1 MARPSSAPPVIEME
15 RVTFRYPQTETP
27 TLTEVSLRV
36 EPGEFLG
43 IVGPTG
49 SGKTTLLYLMAGIIP
64 HYFHGQIEGRI
75 TIDGLP
81 TTGLSLARLTE
92 RVGVVL
98 QDPEAQ
104 LFNLLVRD
112 ELAWGLE
119 NRGRSRES
127 IAQDVADTVSF
138 FHLEHLQDRI
148 TYDLSGGEKQRV
160 ALAAVHA
167 LAPQVFLFDN
177 PTSQLDPLGAADV
190 LESIRQV
197 ANTHGFS
204 IVLVEDKVDEL
215 VRVADRM
222 VLLDRGR
229 ITLDA
234 APREFCLSSEPL
246 ARAGIRSTQIA
257 ELSAELV
264 AAAVQFAMPVPIT
277 VEEAVLVLRPLLTGA

>member
-1 MARPSSAPPVIEME
+1 VPPTIKLDH
-15 RVTFRYPQTETP
+15 VTFRYAQAEAPVLVDVDLQ
-27 TLTEVSLRV
+27 V

-49 SGKTTLLYLMAGIIP
+49 AGKTSLLYLMAGIIP
-64 HYFHGQIEGRI
+64 HYFHGELQGSVSV
-75 TIDGLP
+75 DGQP
-81 TTGLSLARLTE
+81 TTALSLATLTE
-92 RVGVVL
+92 RIGVVL

-119 NRGRSRES
+119 NRGRARAAIARE
-127 IAQDVADTVSF
+127 VAATVEF
-138 FHLEHLQDRI
+138 FNIQHLRDRI

-167 LAPQVFLFDN
+167 LTPEVFLFDN
-177 PTSQLDPLGAADV
+177 PTSQLDPVGATMV
-190 LESIRQV
+190 LESIRTL
-197 ANTHGFS
+197 ADTHGFT

-215 VRVADRM
+215 VRVADRI

-234 APREFCLSSEPL
+234 PPRQFCLNAEAL
-246 ARAGIRSTQIA
+246 ARAGVRSTQVA
-257 ELSAELV
+257 ELSSELL
-264 AAAVQFAMPVPIT
+264 AAGVHFAGDAPVT
-277 VEEAVLVLRPLLTGA
+277 LEEAVAAFRQLLETR

>member
-1 MARPSSAPPVIEME
+1 MARPSSAPPVIEMD

>member
-1 MARPSSAPPVIEME
+1 MARPSSPPPDIEVD

-27 TLTEVSLRV
+27 ILTDISLRV

-64 HYFHGQIEGRI
+64 HYYRGQIEGRI
-75 TIDGLP
+75 TIDGQP
-81 TTGLSLARLTE
+81 TTTLSLARLTD

-119 NRGRSRES
+119 NRGRSREC
-127 IAQDVADTVSF
+127 IARELAATVAF
-138 FHLEHLQDRI
+138 FHIEHLRDRI

-167 LAPQVFLFDN
+167 LAPEVLLFDN
-177 PTSQLDPLGAADV
+177 PRSQLDPVGAATV
-190 LESIRQV
+190 IEAIRRLV
-197 ANTHGFS
+197 DRGRDT
-204 IVLVEDKVDEL
+204 IVMVEDKVDEL
-215 VRVADRM
+215 VQRADRL

-229 ITLDA
+229 VVLDGR
-234 APREFCLSSEPL
+234 PREFCL
-246 ARAGIRSTQIA
+246 RR
-257 ELSAELV
+257 
-264 AAAVQFAMPVPIT
+264 
-277 VEEAVLVLRPLLTGA
+277 

>member
-1 MARPSSAPPVIEME
+1 MARPSTPPPVIELD
-15 RVTFRYPQTETP
+15 RVTFRYPQAETP
-27 TLTEVSLRV
+27 ILTDISLRV

-64 HYFHGQIEGRI
+64 HYYRGQIEGRI
-75 TIDGLP
+75 SIDGQP
-81 TTGLSLARLTE
+81 TATLSLARLTD

-127 IAQDVADTVSF
+127 IAREIAGTLAF
-138 FHLEHLQDRI
+138 FHIEHLRDRI

-197 ANTHGFS
+197 ADTHGFS

-234 APREFCLSSEPL
+234 APREFCLSSGPL
-246 ARAGIRSTQIA
+246 ARAGVRSTQIA

-264 AAAVQFAMPVPIT
+264 GAAVPFAEAVPIT
-277 VEEAVLVLRPLLTGA
+277 VEEAVPALRKLLTRA

>member
-1 MARPSSAPPVIEME
+1 MARPSNVPPVIDLDH
-15 RVTFRYPQTETP
+15 VTFRYPQAEAP
-27 TLTEVSLRV
+27 ILTDITLRV

-49 SGKTTLLYLMAGIIP
+49 SGKTTLLYLMMGVIP
-64 HYFHGQIEGRI
+64 HYFRGTIEGQV
-75 TIDGLP
+75 TVDGRP
-81 TTGLSLARLTE
+81 TSVLTLARLTE
-92 RVGVVL
+92 RVGLVL

-127 IAQDVADTVSF
+127 IAHELDATVAF
-138 FHLEHLQDRI
+138 FHIEHLRDRI

-177 PTSQLDPLGAADV
+177 PTSQLDPLGAAEV

-222 VLLDRGR
+222 VLLDRGE
-229 ITLDA
+229 ITLVG
-234 APREFCLSSEPL
+234 APREFCLGSDAL
-246 ARAGIRSTQIA
+246 ARAGVRSTQIA
-257 ELSAELV
+257 ELSAGL
-264 AAAVQFAMPVPIT
+264 AAAGVRFSGKLPIT
-277 VEEAVLVLRPLLTGA
+277 VEEAVPALRQLLTES

>member
-1 MARPSSAPPVIEME
+1 MR
-15 RVTFRYPQTETP
+15 
-27 TLTEVSLRV
+27 L

-49 SGKTTLLYLMAGIIP
+49 AGKTTLLYLMAGIIP
-64 HYFHGQIEGRI
+64 HYYRGLVEGQV
-75 TIDGLP
+75 TIDGVP
-81 TTGLSLARLTE
+81 IGELSLGQLTD

-119 NRGRSRES
+119 NRGHSRAE
-127 IAQDVADTVSF
+127 IASEVASTVSF
-138 FHLEHLQDRI
+138 FHIEHLRDRI

-160 ALAAVHA
+160 ALAAVRA

-190 LESIRQV
+190 LASVRQL

-215 VRVADRM
+215 VRVADRI
-222 VLLDRGR
+222 VLLDDGR

-234 APREFCLSSEPL
+234 PPREFCLGRAAL
-246 ARAGIRSTQIA
+246 ARAGVRSTQVA
-257 ELSAELV
+257 ELSALL
-264 AAAVQFAMPVPIT
+264 AAAGVHLAEPVPIT
-277 VEEAVLVLRPLLTGA
+277 LEEAVRALRGLLANA

>member
-1 MARPSSAPPVIEME
+1 MPPVIELDH
-15 RVTFRYPQTETP
+15 VTFRYPLGEAP
-27 TLTEVSLRV
+27 ILTDVTLRV

-64 HYFHGQIEGRI
+64 HYYRGEIEGRI

-81 TTGLSLARLTE
+81 TTGLSLARLTD

-127 IAQDVADTVSF
+127 IAHDVAATISF
-138 FHLEHLQDRI
+138 FNIEHLQDRI
-148 TYDLSGGEKQRV
+148 TYDLSGGEKQRI

-197 ANTHGFS
+197 ASTHGFS

-215 VRVADRM
+215 VRVCDRI

-229 ITLDA
+229 IALDA
-234 APREFCLSSEPL
+234 APREFCRNFEPL
-246 ARAGIRSTQIA
+246 VRAGVKSTQIA

-264 AAAVQFAMPVPIT
+264 AAGVQLGDAMPIT
-277 VEEAVLVLRPLLTGA
+277 VEEAATLLRRVLSGA